1 METGQGDLYL
11 AKSRNVNN
19 LQLVKPEDALVAKT
33 RNDKNILL
41 IPKRIDTKIITKEPV
56 IKDKSYHVAEPTTS
70 IKVHCTQCRVKGG
83 KLLFKSCLPSLSSMS
98 VWTPQL
104 DLCPRSIAV

>member
-1 METGQGDLYL
+1 M

-41 IPKRIDTKIITKEPV
+41 IPKKIDTKIITKEPV
-56 IKDKSYHVAEPTTS
+56 IKDKSYHVPEPTTTT
-70 IKVHCTQCRVKGG
+70 KVQSKGENCY
-83 KLLFKSCLPSLSSMS
+83 LKSAYLAC
-98 VWTPQL
+98 PQ
-104 DLCPRSIAV
+104 

>member
-41 IPKRIDTKIITKEPV
+41 LPKRIDTKIITKEPV
-56 IKDKSYHVAEPTTS
+56 IKDKSYHVPEPTTS
-70 IKVHCTQCRVKGG
+70 TKVHSLTSECKGENCYI
-83 KLLFKSCLPSLSSMS
+83 KAAYLAC
-98 VWTPQL
+98 PQ
-104 DLCPRSIAV
+104 